1 MKVFIVTILLAV
13 TGASQAQKATISGY
27 VIDKS
32 SGETLIGANIIDDE
46 SHFGIATN
54 SKGFF
59 SFPLVI
65 GEKTIYASYVGYQ
78 TKTTHLYLKHDTTI
92 YVMLDPGLE
101 LQEVEIRSFKT
112 ESDFLKGRLTIPMI
126 KLKEMPSLGGE
137 ADMIKAL
144 TTLSGIAPVNEGSSG
159 MIVRGGSSDQ
169 NLFILD
175 GIPVYNT
182 GHLFNFISVFNP
194 DAVKRID
201 FYKGSFPARYG
212 GRLSSVTDIT
222 FRDGNQKE
230 IKGNFDVGLINSK
243 LTLEGPLSQKTTF
256 LIAARSTYLDLFT
269 PIRKARIANKKKFAS
284 YHEMIDDEMI
294 LYTFADLNFKLNHRF
309 NNKNSVAFN
318 IYSGNDYYRIN
329 GNYDLQ
335 TDKEKYVLL
344 NNVASLKTNHV
355 ISPKLIVSS
364 VFGIAT
370 NSGRSTREFLQYH
383 RYHIVDTV
391 TKRSFDR
398 TDFERED
405 KSHQVSSVSD
415 ISGALDFSFFPAKS
429 NTLNFGFLGMKHLY
443 QPGRYKSSIRDTIDN
458 ITPTISD
465 LKNDKYSTTELSF
478 YLDDEITIKEKLHI
492 NGGLRFSLYHS
503 PQRFFSNFEPRLS
516 VSLATSKAGSF
527 IGSYARMTQSSHAL
541 LKNDLL
547 MYKTLW
553 VPSFN
558 WLPPEKSDLFS
569 IGYINKNE
577 KKYSFEIEAFY
588 KKMYN
593 LIEYDINYN
602 STYSYYKWENSVS
615 SGGLGRAY
623 GLEVTGEKA
632 TGIFTG
638 SINYTLSWFE
648 RKFDDLNEGNWY
660 PYIYDRRH
668 VVNLSGAVKINQ
680 SWKASFFWTLSSGHR
695 INFPAAYINYN
706 PYTYGYFVYE
716 GVNTRRLPAYHRL
729 DLSAEWH
736 KKRSNGEPYG
746 LRFSVYNAYCKLNA
760 YYLFIDKTNVL
771 DEKGNVTGTTIAS
784 VKKKTLLPL
793 LPSINFF
800 YNF

>member
-1 MKVFIVTILLAV
+1 MLN
-13 TGASQAQKATISGY
+13 SQAQQIIVSGK
-27 VIDKS
+27 VSDDS
-32 SGETLIGANIIDDE
+32 SGETLIGAYIYSNTN
-46 SHFGIATN
+46 SGIVTN

-59 SFPLVI
+59 SLAAERGKLELQV
-65 GEKTIYASYVGYQ
+65 SYVGYE
-78 TKTTHLYLKHDTTI
+78 TKSVLLNLEHDTI
-92 YVMLDPGLE
+92 INIKLLAGIKLG
-101 LQEVEIRSFKT
+101 EVQIESFKT

-126 KLKEMPSLGGE
+126 KLKEMPALGGE

-144 TTLSGIAPVNEGSSG
+144 STLSGIAPVNEGSSG
-159 MIVRGGSSDQ
+159 IIVRGGSSDQ

-269 PIRKARIANKKKFAS
+269 PIRKARIANKKKFKS

-294 LYTFADLNFKLNHRF
+294 LYTFADLNLKLNHRF

-318 IYSGNDYYRIN
+318 LYSGTDYYRLN

-335 TDKEKYVLL
+335 TEKEKYLL
-344 NNVASLKTNHV
+344 VNNVASLKTNHV
-355 ISPKLIVSS
+355 INPKLFISS
-364 VFGIAT
+364 VFGIST

-383 RYHIVDTV
+383 RYTVVDTV
-391 TKRSFDR
+391 KKRIFDR

-405 KSHQVSSVSD
+405 KSRQVSSVSD

-443 QPGRYKSSIRDTIDN
+443 QPGHYTNSIRDTINN
-458 ITPTISD
+458 INPFDSQFD
-465 LKNDKYSTTELSF
+465 NDKYSTTELSF

-492 NGGLRFSLYHS
+492 NGGLRFSSYHS
-503 PQRFFSNFEPRLS
+503 PQRTFSNFEPRLS
-516 VSLATSKAGSF
+516 VSLASSKAGSF

-593 LIEYDINYN
+593 LVEYNINYN
-602 STYSYYKWENSVS
+602 STYSYYKWENSVL

-638 SINYTLSWFE
+638 NINYTLSWIE

-695 INFPAAYINYN
+695 INFPNAYINYN
-706 PYTYGYFVYE
+706 PYTYGYFVYD

-736 KKRSNGEPYG
+736 KKRANGEPYG

-760 YYLFIDKTNVL
+760 YYLYIDKTNVL